1 MFNVISELHQK
12 AVNHAKEIYLILK
25 TDPIYGGIFLW
36 RILYE
41 IQIRTGFF
49 ANKVSVHK
57 SFDQAQKYA
66 KTFLIHSELRSRKRI
81 LECTTITKKEKKEL
95 KDIARRLDELN
106 KNNKEQ
112 KLARF
117 DSDYG
122 WTGFQSFKDLENL
135 NISNQENLFQ
145 EVGFEQELNRFKQD
159 LSLLKKMFYLAN
171 DIGHSNSIIDNH
183 LFTLLDQS
191 PVNFMV
197 YSQPLARYCLII
209 FTSNTLAMIS
219 SNCLYSLLGNK
230 VDMGYNNF
238 LFKTLNKIEREAWN
252 AALQQAQDRT
262 LPEFE

>member
-1 MFNVISELHQK
+1 M
-12 AVNHAKEIYLILK
+12 
-25 TDPIYGGIFLW
+25 
-36 RILYE
+36 
-41 IQIRTGFF
+41 
-49 ANKVSVHK
+49 
-57 SFDQAQKYA
+57 
-66 KTFLIHSELRSRKRI
+66 IHSELRSRKRI
-81 LECTTITKKEKKEL
+81 LECTTITKKERKEL

-145 EVGFEQELNRFKQD
+145 EAGFEQELNRFKQD

-171 DIGHSNSIIDNH
+171 DIGHSNSIIRNH
-183 LFTLLDQS
+183 LSTLLDQS

-238 LFKTLNKIEREAWN
+238 LFKTLNRIEREAWN

-262 LPEFE
+262 LPESE